1 MKYWIFVNN
10 EINGPFKI
18 NEIVNSK
25 YFSKDL
31 LLCPY
36 EMDGIKP
43 SNWYFAKELPE
54 FEPYLSSVSVAV
66 ENKGFDVDFDI
77 DSLIEGAK
85 IDSYKYDEIE
95 RNLNLDILDNK
106 TDLEEK
112 LFKSEKELEHYK
124 TKVNYLEEK
133 ISKLQ
138 IELEKTLNRVKEYEY
153 KIKERDFQIEKL
165 IEEVNSLKEKE
176 NIVKDYEKEIYEK
189 NKKIDELTEK
199 LKEFEEKVKQTEQ
212 KRSDKND
219 SIQEVKIEE
228 IKSEN
233 ESSIRFDE
241 KKEENNIE
249 KNDNFSSISQSNLS
263 SSIDVNKDL
272 SFNKE
277 ITEDKESS
285 KIDLESS
292 KNKESYSDVSFNN
305 DFVIER
311 FDVFSHSSKKLTPI
325 SVDDNNLSIETF
337 LNNSDNVDIK
347 TEHLTSKPFEK
358 VDLNSVFQT
367 ADIKLEVV
375 KPNLDLVEN
384 KMEVVSKPPI
394 KDEYTK
400 NFEETKN
407 ISIENNIKTEEK
419 FTQTESKEIGD
430 NKVLSKEKSF
440 ESELKIDFAI
450 NNDINRKEIK
460 KENTDL
466 NVSLESLFKNDNNK
480 EDNNVKQEN
489 KVLLSVDDRVE
500 KIKIEKENLE
510 ASLKREEINKTQRFD
525 FTKDKKDEDKKIKE
539 GNAGSKNTIV
549 SSIYRKKVS
558 PFVKIV
564 VFGVFIVFFA
574 GSIIYI
580 LNSGSDKN
588 TIKVSKENV
597 RYPKFEKSDEK
608 IAENNIDNKAV
619 LVSTKTEDKSEINIS
634 KINENV
640 KKSIDIVKNFDLGG
654 GRGNI
659 EKWFSNSFS
668 NKSVK
673 EEWNATYLSG
683 SLFVVQYRALRYKQ
697 EPIVYLFEVDVD
709 KGVIVRGINNNAI
722 DLLSSV
728 YGNNKKEDNKK
739 VAKLNIKDKKTIEE
753 VKNNSEIF

>member
-18 NEIVNSK
+18 NEIINSK

-66 ENKGFDVDFDI
+66 ENKGFDLDFDI

-85 IDSYKYDEIE
+85 IDSYKYDERE

-112 LFKSEKELEHYK
+112 LFKSEKEIEHYK
-124 TKVNYLEEK
+124 AKVNYLEEK

-138 IELEKTLNRVKEYEY
+138 IELEKTLNRVKEYED

-165 IEEVNSLKEKE
+165 IKEVDSLKERE

-189 NKKIDELTEK
+189 NKKIDELTER
-199 LKEFEEKVKQTEQ
+199 LKEFEEKIKQTEQ

-219 SIQEVKIEE
+219 SIQEAKIEE

-249 KNDNFSSISQSNLS
+249 KNDNFLSILQSNLS
-263 SSIDVNKDL
+263 AFIDVNKDL
-272 SFNKE
+272 SINKQ
-277 ITEDKESS
+277 IPEDKGST

-292 KNKESYSDVSFNN
+292 ESKESYSNVSFDNN
-305 DFVIER
+305 LVVER
-311 FDVFSHSSKKLTPI
+311 FDVFSHNSKKLTPI
-325 SVDDNNLSIETF
+325 SVDDNNLSIETSLETS
-337 LNNSDNVDIK
+337 LNNSDNLDIK

-358 VDLNSVFQT
+358 IDLDSVFQT
-367 ADIKLEVV
+367 ADIKLEPV
-375 KPNLDLVEN
+375 KPTLDIVEN
-384 KMEVVSKPPI
+384 KMEVVSKPLI
-394 KDEYTK
+394 KDESIK
-400 NFEETKN
+400 NFDETKN
-407 ISIENNIKTEEK
+407 ISIENNIRTEEK
-419 FTQTESKEIGD
+419 FIQTESKEIGN
-430 NKVLSKEKSF
+430 NKFLSKEKSF

-450 NNDINRKEIK
+450 NNNIK

-466 NVSLESLFKNDNNK
+466 SVSLEPLFKNDK
-480 EDNNVKQEN
+480 EDNNVKQKN
-489 KVLLSVDDRVE
+489 KVLHSVDDKVE

-558 PFVKIV
+558 PFVKIA

-597 RYPKFEKSDEK
+597 RYPKIEKSDEK

>member
-66 ENKGFDVDFDI
+66 ENKGFDSDFDI
-77 DSLIEGAK
+77 DSLIEEDK
-85 IDSYKYDEIE
+85 IDSYKYDERE

-138 IELEKTLNRVKEYEY
+138 IELEKTLNRVKEYED

-165 IEEVNSLKEKE
+165 IKEVNSLKERE
-176 NIVKDYEKEIYEK
+176 NTVKDYEKEIYEK
-189 NKKIDELTEK
+189 NKKIDELTER
-199 LKEFEEKVKQTEQ
+199 LKEFEEKIKQTEQ

-219 SIQEVKIEE
+219 SIQEAKIEE

-233 ESSIRFDE
+233 ESSIRFYE

-249 KNDNFSSISQSNLS
+249 KNDNFLTILQSNLS
-263 SSIDVNKDL
+263 ASIDVNKDL
-272 SFNKE
+272 SINKQ
-277 ITEDKESS
+277 ITEDKGST

-292 KNKESYSDVSFNN
+292 ESKESYSNVSFDN
-305 DFVIER
+305 DLVVER
-311 FDVFSHSSKKLTPI
+311 FDPFSNSSKKLIPI
-325 SVDDNNLSIETF
+325 SVDDNNLSIEAS

-347 TEHLTSKPFEK
+347 TEHLRSKPFEK

-367 ADIKLEVV
+367 ADIKLEFV
-375 KPNLDLVEN
+375 KPNLDVVEN
-384 KMEVVSKPPI
+384 KMEVISKPLI
-394 KDEYTK
+394 KDESIK
-400 NFEETKN
+400 NFDETKN

-419 FTQTESKEIGD
+419 FTQTESKEIDD

-440 ESELKIDFAI
+440 GSELKIDFAI
-450 NNDINRKEIK
+450 NNNIK

-466 NVSLESLFKNDNNK
+466 NVSSKPLFKNDK

-489 KVLLSVDDRVE
+489 KVLRSVDDKVE

-510 ASLKREEINKTQRFD
+510 VSLKREEINKTQRFD

-539 GNAGSKNTIV
+539 GNADSKNTLV

-558 PFVKIV
+558 PFVKIA

-588 TIKVSKENV
+588 TIKVSKENI
-597 RYPKFEKSDEK
+597 RYPKIEKSDEK

>member
-18 NEIVNSK
+18 NEIINSK

-66 ENKGFDVDFDI
+66 ENKGFDLDFDI

-85 IDSYKYDEIE
+85 IDSYKYDERE

-112 LFKSEKELEHYK
+112 LFKSEKEIEHYK
-124 TKVNYLEEK
+124 AKVNYLEEK

-138 IELEKTLNRVKEYEY
+138 IELEKTLNRVKEYED

-165 IEEVNSLKEKE
+165 IKEVDSLKERE

-189 NKKIDELTEK
+189 NKKIDELTER
-199 LKEFEEKVKQTEQ
+199 LKEFEEKIKQTEQ

-219 SIQEVKIEE
+219 SIQEAKIEE

-249 KNDNFSSISQSNLS
+249 KNDNFLSILQSNLS
-263 SSIDVNKDL
+263 AFIDVNKDL
-272 SFNKE
+272 SINKQ
-277 ITEDKESS
+277 IPEDKGST

-292 KNKESYSDVSFNN
+292 ESKESYSNVSFDNN
-305 DFVIER
+305 LVVER
-311 FDVFSHSSKKLTPI
+311 FDVFSHNSKKLTPI
-325 SVDDNNLSIETF
+325 SVDDNNLSIETSLETS
-337 LNNSDNVDIK
+337 LNNSDNLDIK

-358 VDLNSVFQT
+358 IDLDSVFQT
-367 ADIKLEVV
+367 ADIKLEPV
-375 KPNLDLVEN
+375 KPNLDIVEN
-384 KMEVVSKPPI
+384 KMEVVSKPLI
-394 KDEYTK
+394 KDESIK
-400 NFEETKN
+400 NFDETKN
-407 ISIENNIKTEEK
+407 ISIENNIRTEEK
-419 FTQTESKEIGD
+419 FIQTESKEIGN
-430 NKVLSKEKSF
+430 NKFLSKEKSF

-450 NNDINRKEIK
+450 NNNIK

-466 NVSLESLFKNDNNK
+466 SVSLEPLFKNDK
-480 EDNNVKQEN
+480 EDNNVKQKN
-489 KVLLSVDDRVE
+489 KVLHSVDDKVE

-558 PFVKIV
+558 PFVKIA

-588 TIKVSKENV
+588 TIKVSKENI
-597 RYPKFEKSDEK
+597 RYPKIEKSDEK